1 MWSGINKRKFPRAEY
16 PCKITVRRKDKS
28 VSLSSQTQN
37 IGIGGIC
44 TVLPRDLGIFAPVE
58 IQLDL
63 LDNKPA
69 VQCDGSIVWIV
80 EQKQQK
86 NKLYDTGIEFTTLKK
101 NDTERIDTIVKKIL
115 GESAQQAIT
124 S

>member
-16 PCKITVRRKDKS
+16 PCKITIRRKDKS
-28 VSLSSQTQN
+28 DILSSQTQN

-44 TVLPRDLGIFAPVE
+44 TVLSRDLGIFAPVE
-58 IQLDL
+58 VQLDI

-69 VQCDGSIVWIV
+69 IQCDGAIVWIV

-86 NKLYDTGIEFTTLKK
+86 NKIYDTGIEFTNLKK
-101 NDTERIDTIVKKIL
+101 NDAGRIDAIVKKIL
-115 GESAQQAIT
+115 GETAQQAIT